1 MNPVVR
7 FSHVGKTYDNLQ
19 VLTDISFDVYEED
32 VVGIFGPSGSGKTT
46 ILKLTAN
53 LIKPTSGT
61 ITTGTGRIGYVFQEP
76 RMLPWRTALD
86 NVALTL
92 RARGLD
98 SDRAR
103 EKAAGWLAK
112 MGLEGFRAYF
122 PSQLSGGMVQR
133 ISLARAFA
141 VEPDVLLLD
150 EPFGA
155 LDVNLKG
162 TMISLIQKLLESQ
175 PVTVLYVS
183 HVPEEVVRIAT
194 RIFVLASSGVLK
206 EMPVMDHDTLV
217 KVLKDSFMTDQ

>member
-155 LDVNLKG
+155 LDVNLKE
-162 TMISLIQKLLESQ
+162 TMISLIQELLESQ

-217 KVLKDSFMTDQ
+217 KVLKDSFMTD

>member
-162 TMISLIQKLLESQ
+162 TMISLIQELLESQ

-217 KVLKDSFMTDQ
+217 KVLKDSFMTD

>member
-155 LDVNLKG
+155 LDVNLKE
-162 TMISLIQKLLESQ
+162 TMISLIQELLESQ